1 MNDDVLSRYN
11 PICNDIDSDYIR
23 EYLSRNPIPMPE
35 APTFAK
41 IELPT
46 PEDRLKPLTDRMDTM
61 QNELETQ
68 TSELVKLRYENTK
81 LNAQI
86 TTQNKVIDKQLS
98 ELEELQSIKLE
109 LQDSYDFLV
118 KKNKNSTRNA
128 ILIGLIP
135 SMIILVL
142 TIVFTYFGLL

>member
-46 PEDRLKPLTDRMDTM
+46 PEDRLKPLTDRMDSM

-68 TSELVKLRYENTK
+68 TSELVKLRYENAK

-98 ELEELQSIKLE
+98 ELEELQSINSKI
-109 LQDSYDFLV
+109 DMS
-118 KKNKNSTRNA
+118 NKVLISNNRHYWRNTA
-128 ILIGLIP
+128 LIGLGLAIFGAVLG
-135 SMIILVL
+135 IILS
-142 TIVFTYFGLL
+142 